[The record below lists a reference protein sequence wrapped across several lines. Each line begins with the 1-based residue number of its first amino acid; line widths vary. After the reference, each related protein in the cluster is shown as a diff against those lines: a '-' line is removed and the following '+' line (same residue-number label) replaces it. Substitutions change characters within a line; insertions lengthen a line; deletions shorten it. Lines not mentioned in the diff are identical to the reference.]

1 MGGASTANANTNMI
15 DGEILASKFA
25 HVLVESRREEK
36 ITMIAIL
43 IGIWRELVLFAQTSE
58 SILLTTTR
66 HDLSHIRL
74 PVYV

>member
-43 IGIWRELVLFAQTSE
+43 IGIWRELVLFA
-58 SILLTTTR
+58 
-66 HDLSHIRL
+66 
-74 PVYV
+74 

>member
-1 MGGASTANANTNMI
+1 MRGASTANANTNMI

-58 SILLTTTR
+58 SILFTTTR
-66 HDLSHIRL
+66 HDLGHISL
-74 PVYV
+74 PVYL